1 MERKSKHDMQGKV
14 GKYKDTFEKKCSL
27 SRVEKMI
34 EGTRKYH
41 LNRQMNDTNEYEDPM
56 DLKVHIQSHLVS
68 NINGITYLAT
78 SGNINEFSLFFVS

>member
-14 GKYKDTFEKKCSL
+14 GKYKGTFQKKSSL

-56 DLKVHIQSHLVS
+56 DLNVAGFCWQHLEIS
-68 NINGITYLAT
+68 TNFL
-78 SGNINEFSLFFVS
+78 FFFVS